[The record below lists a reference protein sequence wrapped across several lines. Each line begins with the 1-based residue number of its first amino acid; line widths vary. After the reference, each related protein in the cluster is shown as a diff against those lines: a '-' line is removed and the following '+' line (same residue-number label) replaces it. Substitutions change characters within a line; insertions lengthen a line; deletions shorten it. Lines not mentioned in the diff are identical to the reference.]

1 MTTLLSTNKLCFSAN
16 GRKILRNINLTLSF
30 KKNYMFIGDNGAG
43 KTTLMKILFGMKNPT
58 SGEIRRY
65 FTPGKNSTFIFQDP
79 VFLNRTVKENINY
92 ALRCVYTDYGQRE
105 KLIADISEKYSF
117 GNLLDKNVNLL
128 SGGEL
133 QLLSLIRSIVLDTDI
148 IFYDEPSNNLDNDN
162 IKLVINILNDMADK
176 NKTLLIVSHDSRI
189 INQISSTKFKLTDC
203 MLENIS
209 NE

>member
-1 MTTLLSTNKLCFSAN
+1 MTTLLSTNKLCFSVN
-16 GRKILRNINLTLSF
+16 GRKILCDINLTLSF
-30 KKNYMFIGDNGAG
+30 KENYIFIGDNGAG

-58 SGEIRRY
+58 SGEIKRY

-79 VFLNRTVKENINY
+79 VFLNRTVKESINY
-92 ALRCVYTDYGQRE
+92 ALRRIYTDYNQRE
-105 KLIADISEKYSF
+105 KLIIDISEKYSF
-117 GNLLDKNVNLL
+117 VNLLDKNVNLL

-133 QLLSLIRSIVLDTDI
+133 QLLSLIRSIVLDPDI

-162 IKLVINILNDMADK
+162 IQLVVNILNDMAEK

-189 INQISSTKFKLTDC
+189 IDQIDSIKFKITDC